1 MRYHTKTNAV
11 CDVGRKS
18 LRLALLFAPL
28 RISGSAVRPILF
40 KFGTLLFKFGTLF
53 ILTRPGI
60 ASAQAVFF
68 ETKGGSPKI
77 RSDDGNFEMVLGGRA
92 HLDVNSFNDDKS
104 SPAHPPFGS
113 QTPGNESRNGF
124 DFRRGW
130 LDVSGKYY
138 DLNFIVQNN
147 FASEISPSS
156 LLRVWAS
163 VGLGPGRL
171 TVGQFKPHRSM
182 EELTSSNDI
191 TMMERPSNSSSGIFA
206 GRQWLMG
213 VGYQGLFANQL
224 GYALDV
230 MSLTR
235 IGMPIAGSSYGGRL
249 YWVPRA
255 REGDTLHFGLSYSID
270 TPTAGSLTAKAVDV
284 YGGRNGFIQSYGV
297 AGAATGSSGNRS
309 ESTLSLEAAYA
320 LGPVTL
326 QAEYAAV
333 KLDNTHLSGGVQKDS
348 HVQAYYV
355 QASWFVT
362 GERTIYQKGLGVF
375 RKPKPLRKW
384 GAVEIAAR
392 YDAMENKDQS
402 LAENPCDTGTTKCRT
417 QVLTL
422 GVNWYVRKGV
432 RLMLNYYLTE
442 NFIGNAGP
450 GTPNRTDSPSVISF
464 RTQLN
469 F

>member
-1 MRYHTKTNAV
+1 MSIGAN
-11 CDVGRKS
+11 VGWTQP
-18 LRLALLFAPL
+18 FV
-28 RISGSAVRPILF
+28 ID
-40 KFGTLLFKFGTLF
+40 
-53 ILTRPGI
+53 
-60 ASAQAVFF
+60 
-68 ETKGGSPKI
+68 TKGGPKIRSDDGNVAMADTYSSDIFGKPKI

-92 HLDVNSFNDDKS
+92 HLDVHSFDNDKPD
-104 SPAHPPFGS
+104 PAYPAFGS
-113 QTPGNESRNGF
+113 QIPSDQPQNGF

-138 DLNFIVQNN
+138 DLTYIVQNN
-147 FASEISPSS
+147 FTNGLTPNG

-163 VGLGPGRL
+163 IGLGPGRL
-171 TVGQFKPHRSM
+171 TVGQFKAHRSM

-191 TMMERPSNSSSGIFA
+191 TMMERPSNSSAGIFA

-213 VGYQGLFANQL
+213 VGYQGVFADQL
-224 GYALDV
+224 GYAVDV

-255 REGDTLHFGLSYSID
+255 KEGDTLHFGLSYSID
-270 TPTAGSLTAKAVDV
+270 TSAAGSLATKAVDV
-284 YGGRNGFIQSYGV
+284 YGGRRGFIQSYGV
-297 AGAATGSSGNRS
+297 AGAAMGPSDNRS
-309 ESTLSLEAAYA
+309 QSTLSLEAAYA

-333 KLDNTHLSGGVQKDS
+333 KLDNTHLLGGAQKDS
-348 HVQAYYV
+348 HLQAYYV

-362 GERTIYQKGLGVF
+362 GERTIYRKELGIF
-375 RKPKPLRKW
+375 SKPKPLGKW

-402 LAENPCDTGTTKCRT
+402 LAENPCGTGTSKCQAR
-417 QVLTL
+417 VITL

-442 NFIGNAGP
+442 ANIGNAGP
-450 GTPNRTDSPSVISF
+450 GTPNRKDSPSVISF
-464 RTQLN
+464 RTQLS

>member
-1 MRYHTKTNAV
+1 MGVNV
-11 CDVGRKS
+11 
-18 LRLALLFAPL
+18 APL
-28 RISGSAVRPILF
+28 YAF
-40 KFGTLLFKFGTLF
+40 T
-53 ILTRPGI
+53 
-60 ASAQAVFF
+60 F
-68 ETKGGSPKI
+68 ETKGRPKI
-77 RSDDGNFEMVLGGRA
+77 RSDDGNFEMALGGRA
-92 HLDVNSFNDDKS
+92 HLDVNSFNDDKPN
-104 SPAHPPFGS
+104 PAYPAFGS
-113 QTPGNESRNGF
+113 QIPGESRNGF

-147 FASEISPSS
+147 FANESEMSPKG

-163 VGLGPGRL
+163 IGLGPGRL
-171 TVGQFKPHRSM
+171 TVGQFKAHRSM

-191 TMMERPSNSSSGIFA
+191 TMMERPSNSSSGIYA

-213 VGYQGLFANQL
+213 VGYQGIFADQL
-224 GYALDV
+224 GYAVNV

-235 IGMPIAGSSYGGRL
+235 IGMPIEGSSYGGRL
-249 YWVPRA
+249 YWLA
-255 REGDTLHFGLSYSID
+255 RQGEGDTLHFGLSYSRD
-270 TPTAGSLTAKAVDV
+270 TPTAESLAAKAVDV
-284 YGGRNGFIQSYGV
+284 YGGRHGFTQSYGV
-297 AGAATGSSGNRS
+297 AGAAMGPSGNRS
-309 ESTLSLEAAYA
+309 QSTLSLEAAYA

-333 KLDNTHLSGGVQKDS
+333 KLDNTHLLAGAQRDS

-362 GERTIYQKGLGVF
+362 GERTIYQKEIGVF

-384 GAVEIAAR
+384 GAIEVAAR
-392 YDAMENKDQS
+392 YDAIENRDQS
-402 LAENPCDTGTTKCRT
+402 LAENPCGTGTTKCRT
-417 QVLTL
+417 QVFTL
-422 GVNWYVRKGV
+422 GVNWYVRKGL

-442 NFIGNAGP
+442 NALGNAGA
-450 GTPNRTDSPSVISF
+450 GTPNRTDSPSAISF